1 MALFLHGLIYNRSS
15 RQEVFC
21 KKSVL
26 KILQNSQE
34 TPVPEPVF

>member
-1 MALFLHGLIYNRSS
+1 MALFLYGLIYNRSS

-21 KKSVL
+21 KKGVL

-34 TPVPEPVF
+34 TPVPEPIF